1 MLVLNQT
8 RSKISK
14 AWAEKALKGILRR
27 VRVSGLDLDLT
38 FVGDARIRTLN
49 RSFRQKDKATDV
61 LSFPLQDKK
70 RARKGDCFLGD
81 VVISVPTARR
91 QAKEQGRPLL
101 DELLFLIIHGTLHLL
116 GYDHEKTLREAIEMQ
131 SLEKKIFE
139 ALRE

>member
-1 MLVLNQT
+1 VLVLNKT

-14 AWAEKALKGILRR
+14 TWAEKVLKGILRR
-27 VRVSGLDLDLT
+27 VRVPGLDLDLT

-49 RSFRQKDKATDV
+49 RSFRKKDKATDV
-61 LSFPLQDKK
+61 LSFPLHDKK

-81 VVISVPTARR
+81 IVISVPTARR

-116 GYDHEKTLREAIEMQ
+116 GYDHEKTLREAREMQ
-131 SLEKKIFE
+131 NLEKKIFE
-139 ALRE
+139 ALR